1 MDGIILINKEKGMT
15 SHDVVS
21 KIRKILN
28 TKKVGHAGTLD
39 PLATGVLP
47 ILVGKGTKL
56 SKYLIEHD
64 KTYIATIKLGER
76 TSTGDC
82 EGEVVEKKEYK
93 THKVSEVEQV
103 LNTFI
108 GKQIQIPPMYS
119 AIKVNGKKLYEY
131 ARNGEK
137 VEIPKR
143 EIEIYNIE
151 LVSLEENILKFKVSC
166 SKGTYIRSLCEDI
179 AKKLETVG
187 TMVDLQRIQVDK
199 FKIQDAV
206 SIEKITESSII
217 PIEQIFNEKQKIILN
232 DTELKKF
239 LNGIGIESN
248 LEIALVYNNE
258 KFIGIAQNRNGKLIR
273 DIVI

>member
-15 SHDVVS
+15 SHDVVG

-76 TSTGDC
+76 SSTGDC
-82 EGEVVEKKEYK
+82 EGEIVEKKEY
-93 THKVSEVEQV
+93 TTRTNAEVEQV

-108 GKQIQIPPMYS
+108 GKQIQTPPIYS

-131 ARNGEK
+131 ARNGEE

-151 LVSLEENILKFKVSC
+151 LITLHKNILKFKVSC
-166 SKGTYIRSLCEDI
+166 SKGTYIRALCEDI

-187 TMVDLQRIQVDK
+187 MMIDLERIQVDK
-199 FKIQDAV
+199 FT
-206 SIEKITESSII
+206 IEESVKLEEITERRII
-217 PIEQIFNEKQKIILN
+217 PIEQIFSETEKVILN
-232 DTELKKF
+232 DIELNKF
-239 LNGIGIESN
+239 LNGIGIKSK
-248 LEIALVYNNE
+248 LEIALIYNNG
-258 KFIGIAQNRNGKLIR
+258 KFIGIAQNRNGNLIR
-273 DIVI
+273 DIVL